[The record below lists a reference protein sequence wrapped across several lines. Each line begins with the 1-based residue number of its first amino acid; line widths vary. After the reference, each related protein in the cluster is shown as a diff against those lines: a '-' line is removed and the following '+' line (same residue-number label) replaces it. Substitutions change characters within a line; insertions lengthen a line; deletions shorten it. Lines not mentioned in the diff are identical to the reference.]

1 MKIIFKEIT
10 TQFFD
15 LKVLVWCIALL
26 SFTAHAQTQPPSSK
40 QAAPTTPVTTP
51 LPAVP
56 AKEDDYY
63 KIITLP
69 IPEGVVLEVG
79 GLAPLPDGRL
89 AVSTRRGEV
98 WMIANPYLADNTG
111 PTYKR
116 FASGLHEP
124 LGLAYKDGNLYLS
137 QRSEVTRL
145 RDRDGDGLADDYDNI
160 YSWPLSG
167 NYHEYSYG
175 PLLTPDGGMLVTL
188 NLAWVGRGVSLAPW
202 RGWMIKIMPDGKMN
216 PIASGMR
223 SPAGFGINAQGD
235 VFYAENQGDW
245 VGSGRITHV
254 VPGDFVGHPAGLR
267 WSSKPDSPVKLQESD
282 IPSTDNTIFE
292 VAKKVPGLK
301 SPAVWFPHG
310 LLGTSTSDIIT
321 DMTDGSFGPFEGQL
335 FVGDQGQSKIT
346 RVVLEKI
353 NGQYQGAVFPF
364 REGFMSGI
372 LRMVWGN
379 DGSMFVGMT
388 NRGWASTGNE
398 PYGLQRLVW
407 TGKIPF
413 EMKTIRAQPD
423 GFEIEFTQPVDKTI
437 AIDPE
442 SYKIT
447 GFNYKY
453 NQIYGSPVIN
463 QAPSPITG
471 LIVSEDGLKVRLVV
485 DNLREGYIH
494 ELKAEGVFSTAG
506 NSLLHPVGY
515 YTLNSIPLGE
525 KLNLP
530 KTASTKKASSAHVAM
545 EHAMPATKKAAGKN
559 KIVTGSPSG
568 NVAKNVTSRPA
579 SWSNEGDVTINMG
592 TKPGLKFDLEQ
603 FQVKA
608 GSRVKLVFHNNDD
621 MLHNFVVV
629 LPGTAIEV
637 GEQAIKLGLD
647 GLEMN
652 YIPNTEK
659 VLYYTQLLQPESTQT
674 IYFIAP
680 EKPGDYTYVC
690 TVPGHFYTM
699 QGIMRVVK

>member
-1 MKIIFKEIT
+1 MKAKFLSIEAHIS
-10 TQFFD
+10 D
-15 LKVLVWCIALL
+15 LRFLL
-26 SFTAHAQTQPPSSK
+26 LGLAFLSYVAHAQTSPTSSK
-40 QAAPTTPVTTP
+40 HHAPTLRGPVA
-51 LPAVP
+51 LSAVP
-56 AKEDDYY
+56 ASEDDYY

-79 GLAPLPDGRL
+79 GLASLPDGRL
-89 AVSTRRGEV
+89 AVSTRRGDV
-98 WMIANPYLADNTG
+98 WMIGNPYLAGNAG
-111 PTYKR
+111 PSYRR

-124 LGLAYKDGNLYLS
+124 LGLAYNDGDLYLS

-145 RDRDGDGLADDYDNI
+145 RDRDGDSRADDYDNV

-175 PLLTPDGGMLVTL
+175 PLFTSDGGMLITL
-188 NLAWVGRGVSLAPW
+188 NLAWVGKGASFAPW
-202 RGWMIKIMPDGKMN
+202 RGWMIKIMPDGKMH

-223 SPAGFGINAQGD
+223 SPAGFGMNAQGD

-254 VPGDFVGHPAGLR
+254 VPGDFVGNPEGLR
-267 WSSKPDSPVKLQESD
+267 WSGEPNSPVKLKKTD
-282 IPSTDNTIFE
+282 IPSTDNPMFE
-292 VAKKVPGLK
+292 VAKKIPGLK
-301 SPAVWFPHG
+301 PPAVWFPHG

-321 DMTDGSFGPFEGQL
+321 DTTKGSFGPFEEQL

-346 RVVLEKI
+346 RVALEKI
-353 NGQYQGAVFPF
+353 NGVYQGAVFPF

-388 NRGWASTGNE
+388 SRGWTSTGKE
-398 PYGLQRLVW
+398 PFGLQRLVW
-407 TGKIPF
+407 TGKMPF

-423 GFEIEFTQPVDKTI
+423 GFEIEFTRSVDK
-437 AIDPE
+437 AAASDME

-453 NQIYGSPVIN
+453 HLAYGSPVIN
-463 QAPSPITG
+463 QEPCPITG
-471 LIVSEDGLKVRLVV
+471 IVVSDDGLKVRLVV

-494 ELKAEGVFSTAG
+494 ELKAEGVYSTAN

-515 YTLNSIPLGE
+515 YTLNSIPIGE

-530 KTASTKKASSAHVAM
+530 KTVIPKQSDSSHTAIGHNIPGPKK
-545 EHAMPATKKAAGKN
+545 PARKN
-559 KIVTGSPSG
+559 LVVKGTPTGSI
-568 NVAKNVTSRPA
+568 AKHVTTRPA
-579 SWSNEGDVTINMG
+579 NWSDEVVTINMG
-592 TKPGLKFDLEQ
+592 TKPGLKFNPEQ

-608 GSRVKLVFHNNDD
+608 GSRIKVVFHNNDD

-629 LPGTAIEV
+629 LPGTAIDV

-647 GLEMN
+647 GLELN

-659 VLYYTQLLQPESTQT
+659 VLHYTTLLQPELTQT
-674 IYFIAP
+674 IYFTAP
-680 EKPGDYTYVC
+680 DKPGDYTYVC
-690 TVPGHFYTM
+690 TVPGHFYVM
-699 QGIMRVVK
+699 QGIMKVVK